1 MSVFRKNVITND
13 WVIFAPNRAK
23 RPHDFKSDE
32 KDNVAILAERPAYRD
47 NCPFCPGNEKTED
60 TEIFRIDRAGK
71 WAVRVLENKFS
82 SVDRR
87 IPPHRRTEHLRNEID
102 GFGVHDVI
110 IDITRHNG
118 TIALFSRE
126 EITDLLTAYRRRYIE
141 LIADTNIKHIVVF
154 KNQGLKAGGSLEHPH
169 SQVYGLPVIPF
180 EANIRLREG
189 ERYYDLNGNCL
200 MCDILRKE
208 RQERERIVYEN
219 DRFVCL
225 MPYADLSPYHF
236 WIVPRTHAASFSTI
250 DDTSIVSMADCMKT
264 VFGKMFNHLHNPDFN
279 YVMQSLARYE
289 REEDHFHWYVSVI
302 PQVKQKGG
310 LEYAGGLF
318 VNTVLPETA
327 AEELRKAPDTVVI
340 Q

>member
-23 RPHDFKSDE
+23 RPHDFKHDE
-32 KDNVAILAERPAYRD
+32 KDNVAVLAERPAYRES
-47 NCPFCPGNEKTED
+47 CPFCPGNEKPED
-60 TEIFRIDRAGK
+60 SELFRIEHGGR
-71 WAVRVLENKFS
+71 WAVRILENKFS

-87 IPPHRRTEHLRNEID
+87 IAPARRTSHLRNEID

-110 IDITRHNG
+110 IDNPKHNG
-118 TIALFSRE
+118 TIARFTTA
-126 EITDLLTAYRRRYIE
+126 EITDLLTAYRMRYCE
-141 LIADTNIKHIVVF
+141 LMKNTDIKHIVVF

-169 SQVYGLPVIPF
+169 SQVYGLPVMPF

-200 MCDILRKE
+200 MCDILKKE
-208 RQERERIVYEN
+208 SAERERVVFEN
-219 DRFVCL
+219 ERFICL
-225 MPYADLSPYHF
+225 VPYADLSPYHF
-236 WIVPRTHAASFSTI
+236 WIVPKQHAPSYCMI
-250 DDTSIVSMADCMKT
+250 DDASIVSMAECMRT

-279 YVMQSLARYE
+279 YVIQSLARYE
-289 REEDHFHWYVSVI
+289 REEAHFHWYMSVI

-327 AEELRKAPDTVVI
+327 AEELRNAPDAVVL
-340 Q
+340 